1 MFVHRSTLVCRLIHE
16 SLRMWGV
23 VFYLGLW
30 PFGAAEAGPIESL
43 AHPHPEAAQVAHEAE
58 HAVDHAWETYHKA
71 ALGGTIASPSVQA
84 AIEQH
89 LHEARALVPRAQA
102 AAERGALPELD
113 GLVEQI
119 RHHANAAIAGSVEHK
134 P

>member
-1 MFVHRSTLVCRLIHE
+1 MIRTAVQNVGRSRTRAGLLVGCL
-16 SLRMWGV
+16 LACDV
-23 VFYLGLW
+23 AY
-30 PFGAAEAGPIESL
+30 AGPIASSG
-43 AHPHPEAAQVAHEAE
+43 HPYPEAAHAAHEAE

-102 AAERGALPELD
+102 AADQGALPELD

>member
-1 MFVHRSTLVCRLIHE
+1 MIRSAVRTVGRSMTWAGLL
-16 SLRMWGV
+16 
-23 VFYLGLW
+23 LGFLLTCDVTY
-30 PFGAAEAGPIESL
+30 AGPITPSG
-43 AHPHPEAAQVAHEAE
+43 HPYPEAAHAAHEAE

-89 LHEARALVPRAQA
+89 LHEARALVPRAQT

-113 GLVEQI
+113 RLVEQI